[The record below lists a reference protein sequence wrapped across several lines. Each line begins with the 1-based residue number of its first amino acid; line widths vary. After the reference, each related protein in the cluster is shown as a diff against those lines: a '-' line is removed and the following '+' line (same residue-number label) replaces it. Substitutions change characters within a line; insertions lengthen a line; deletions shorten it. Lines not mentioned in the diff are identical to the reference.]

1 MVSKHR
7 LYQTF
12 GELLYVVAMSD
23 GVIQKEEVETL
34 DEILK
39 AHPKSKEIQWSFF
52 YEQGQNNDIELL
64 YKNVIEVFTDHGPD
78 EEYDFIVFALEKLAE
93 ASDGISKEED
103 KIIKNFSKQLLARFK
118 SDIENIQQKL
128 K

>member
-1 MVSKHR
+1 M
-7 LYQTF
+7 
-12 GELLYVVAMSD
+12 
-23 GVIQKEEVETL
+23 
-34 DEILK
+34 
-39 AHPKSKEIQWSFF
+39 
-52 YEQGQNNDIELL
+52 
-64 YKNVIEVFTDHGPD
+64 IEVFTDHGPD

>member
-52 YEQGQNNDIELL
+52 YEQGQNNNIELL

-93 ASDGISKEED
+93 ASDGISKEEN
-103 KIIKNFSKQLLARFK
+103 KIIKNFSKELLARFK

>member
-103 KIIKNFSKQLLARFK
+103 KIIKNFSKELLARFK

>member
-52 YEQGQNNDIELL
+52 YEQGQNNNIELL

-103 KIIKNFSKQLLARFK
+103 KIIKNFSKELLARFK

>member
-12 GELLYVVAMSD
+12 GELLYVLAMSD

-52 YEQGQNNDIELL
+52 YEQSQNNDIELL
-64 YKNVIEVFTDHGPD
+64 YRKVIEVFTDHGPD
-78 EEYDFIVFALEKLAE
+78 EEYDFIIFALEKLAE

-103 KIIKNFSKQLLARFK
+103 RIIKNFSKELLARFK
-118 SDIENIQQKL
+118 NDIENIQQKL

>member
-52 YEQGQNNDIELL
+52 YEQGQNNNIELL

-93 ASDGISKEED
+93 ASDGISKEEN
-103 KIIKNFSKQLLARFK
+103 KIIENFSKELLARFK

>member
-12 GELLYVVAMSD
+12 GELLYVLAMSD
-23 GVIQKEEVETL
+23 GVIQKEEVKTL

-39 AHPKSKEIQWSFF
+39 GHPKSKEIQWSFF
-52 YEQGQNNDIELL
+52 YEQSQDNDIEML
-64 YKNVIEVFTDHGPD
+64 YKKVIEVFSDHGPD
-78 EEYDFIVFALEKLAE
+78 EEYDFIVFALEKIAE
-93 ASDGISKEED
+93 ASDGVSKEED
-103 KIIKNFSKQLLARFK
+103 KIIKNFSKELLARFK
-118 SDIENIQQKL
+118 SDIEIIQQKL

>member
-52 YEQGQNNDIELL
+52 YEQGQNNNIEML
-64 YKNVIEVFTDHGPD
+64 YKNVIEVFTDNGPD

-93 ASDGISKEED
+93 ASDGISKEEN
-103 KIIKNFSKQLLARFK
+103 KIIKNFSKELLARFK